1 MTASAESVDRF
12 ARLAVGQ
19 SAAMVRTV
27 TDTDILLFAVATGD
41 VNPVHLDQAFAARSS
56 FGGRIAHG
64 MLTAGFISAT
74 MAMHLPGPGVIYLTQ
89 SMRFLRPVR
98 IGDVITTH
106 VAVLELDPAKRHVR
120 LSTVCRN
127 QAGKAVLDGEA
138 QVFVPRED

>member
-1 MTASAESVDRF
+1 MTAPAEPVDRF
-12 ARLAVGQ
+12 TRLAVGQ

-41 VNPVHLDQAFAARSS
+41 LNPVHLDQAFAERSS

-74 MAMHLPGPGVIYLTQ
+74 MATHLPGPGAIYLTQ

-98 IGDVITTH
+98 IGDVISTH
-106 VAVLELDPAKRHVR
+106 VTVLELDPAKRHVR
-120 LSTVCRN
+120 LATVCRN
-127 QAGKAVLDGEA
+127 HAGKVVLDGEA
-138 QVFVPRED
+138 QVLVPRED

>member
-1 MTASAESVDRF
+1 
-12 ARLAVGQ
+12 
-19 SAAMVRTV
+19 
-27 TDTDILLFAVATGD
+27 
-41 VNPVHLDQAFAARSS
+41 
-56 FGGRIAHG
+56 

-74 MAMHLPGPGVIYLTQ
+74 MATHLPGPGAIYLTQ

-106 VAVLELDPAKRHVR
+106 VAVLELDVVKRHVR

-138 QVFVPRED
+138 QVLVPRED

>member
-1 MTASAESVDRF
+1 MTGTVESIDRF
-12 ARLAVGQ
+12 ASLAVGQ
-19 SAAMVRTV
+19 SAAMVRAV

-41 VNPVHLDQAFAARSS
+41 VNPVHLDATFAARSS

-74 MAMHLPGPGVIYLTQ
+74 MATKLPGPGAIYLAQ

-106 VAVLELDPAKRHVR
+106 VTVLELDPVKRHVR

-127 QAGKAVLDGEA
+127 QSGKAVLDGEA
-138 QVFVPRED
+138 QVLVPRED